1 MSPEE
6 LADGL
11 VTTAVRLTRRL
22 RAEDRG
28 ARLTGPQA
36 SALAVVVYSRRIKVS
51 DLATLEQV
59 SRPTISKTVQDLE
72 AAGLVRRSQDAH
84 DGRVSWLEPTRKG
97 ETLLADGQARRI
109 APLVRQLASLSAEDR
124 KLLSKA
130 LALLRALTDG

>member
-1 MSPEE
+1 
-6 LADGL
+6 
-11 VTTAVRLTRRL
+11 VTAAVRLTRRL

-36 SALAVVVYSRRIKVS
+36 SALAVVVHAKRIKVS

-72 AAGLVRRSQDAH
+72 AAGLVRRQQDAQ

-97 ETLLADGQARRI
+97 EALLAEGQARRI
-109 APLVRQLASLSAEDR
+109 APLVRQLEGLSAEDR
-124 KLLSKA
+124 KVLSKA
-130 LALLRALTDG
+130 LVLLQALTEG